1 MAAFL
6 SQAWTAAASDP
17 TAAAMAAAGRPI
29 RVQHVLTGGPD
40 GEVRLG
46 SVVDAAGSVETVAGD
61 VAEPDV
67 TLTLAVADA
76 LTILRGDVSPNV
88 AYMRGRLK
96 AAGHTGRLLE
106 LLAEADG
113 PVYDEVR
120 AALWERTET

>member
-6 SQAWTAAASDP
+6 SDGWAAEASDP
-17 TAAAMAAAGRPI
+17 AAAAMAAGGRPI

-40 GEVRLG
+40 GEVRIG
-46 SVVDAAGSVETVAGD
+46 SVVDAAGSVETVAGEIAD
-61 VAEPDV
+61 PDV
-67 TLTLAVADA
+67 TITLAAADA

-113 PVYDEVR
+113 PVYDDVR
-120 AALWERTET
+120 AALWERTQA